1 VLAKHTGQSLERIR
15 MDTER
20 DFFLSSEEAREYGLI
35 DSILERVP
43 VAVKA

>member
-1 VLAKHTGQSLERIR
+1 

-35 DSILERVP
+35 DAILERVP